1 LGSVAVIGS
10 GGSNDFLVTS
20 QSWLNEPYN
29 GTPVAYTKTVEIEN
43 LSSNPIT
50 IDKGTWPDPHFTAVP
65 AVPGQFPVTV
75 PPSPGKTQFF
85 INYTPDANSLTP
97 LSNRTQ
103 GTWTSPNVLA
113 SDGSESP
120 RFDSLIG
127 NAVAPAETFLQDTV
141 INDTCANGVDIVTA
155 YFTLSETGT
164 TGGVINRVTQSADS
178 NVFMHLVGTLTSNG
192 ETWDPT
198 KQAEPLSQGQSAVIS
213 VQYVPPA
220 NLDTTVVDYIT
231 AVDGNGDTVG
241 GTALKVTVN
250 VVYRAGVTNPT
261 NLTFGPVPYQAP
273 NTPANVALTQ
283 KSFQITNTAEAP
295 LTINSIGFQAN
306 GNNNAFQVSYN
317 PAGTTFPDT
326 LPIGQTLTV
335 LIDFND
341 SLYNL
346 STQQAVFTIATN
358 SCPNMTE
365 ALTAYVTHPTP
376 TTSTYV
382 ATPILSC
389 DNQTNNVSLINS
401 GVKTDSVNNT
411 FDAADTVISAK
422 WTGAGQYF
430 TFDPAQL
437 VGYVLHGSTNFGAA
451 TATNGTP
458 NSVPATGLIPVTF
471 NPPAIPGGIVNYSDM
486 LELVVVNSDNDTVTE
501 DIPVTGIAGGA
512 HVSATSVIANQ
523 THSSDGTSGNVGD
536 AMSLPANVTSMVDAG
551 IPVTVDQLN
560 ITGAQLT
567 YIIPN
572 RDLLTLTGSGF
583 QSSNLGWTPI
593 GNKPWYETPAGTGLG
608 ADTIIYRITGANVL
622 AGNTTSFGFLMFT
635 VDLDKVGDM
644 TPVTLQSLQ
653 LYTGGVGSTTPVES
667 CVDTAVQSQNFSLV
681 LACGD
686 STLRDVMNG
695 KGSIIQFIA
704 PATPDPVAGGSVTM
718 KYANNGAANL
728 TLAIYDAL
736 GNEVARPVNNVFH
749 NAGSWQV
756 TTDVSKL
763 PSGTYTY
770 RLSGTSATGPMAVS
784 NQFVIQR

>member
-1 LGSVAVIGS
+1 MA
-10 GGSNDFLVTS
+10 F
-20 QSWLNEPYN
+20 Q
-29 GTPVAYTKTVEIEN
+29 
-43 LSSNPIT
+43 
-50 IDKGTWPDPHFTAVP
+50 
-65 AVPGQFPVTV
+65 
-75 PPSPGKTQFF
+75 
-85 INYTPDANSLTP
+85 INYTRDANSLTP

-141 INDTCANGVDIVTA
+141 ITDSCVQPGDTVTA
-155 YFTLSETGT
+155 YFTLAETGT
-164 TGGVINRVTQSADS
+164 SSGIVNRVTQSADS

-213 VQYVPPA
+213 VQYVMPVGT
-220 NLDTTVVDYIT
+220 NSTLVDTIT
-231 AVDGNGDTVG
+231 AVDGNGEVI
-241 GTALKVTVN
+241 GTLPLILTVN
-250 VVYRAGVTNPT
+250 AIYRAGVTNPT

-283 KSFQITNTAEAP
+283 KSFQITNTTSSP
-295 LTINSIGFQAN
+295 LTINEVDLQAN
-306 GNNNAFQVSYN
+306 GVNNNAFTVT
-317 PAGTTFPDT
+317 TTFNGAPTPPITATTPFT
-326 LPIGQTLTV
+326 LQTGQSLTV

-376 TTSTYV
+376 TTSTYSPT
-382 ATPILSC
+382 AILSC
-389 DNQTNNVSLINS
+389 DNQTNNVTLINS

-437 VGYVLHGSTNFGAA
+437 VGYVLHGSTNFSTAS
-451 TATNGTP
+451 ATNGTP
-458 NSVPATGLIPVTF
+458 NSVPNTGLIPVTF

-523 THSSDGTSGNVGD
+523 THTSDGTSGNVND
-536 AMSLPANVTSMVDAG
+536 AMSLPANVSVT
-551 IPVTVDQLN
+551 IPLPLQPTVSVDQLG
-560 ITGAQLT
+560 ITGVLLT

-572 RDLLTLTGSGF
+572 RDLLTLTGF
-583 QSSNLGWTPI
+583 NLGGNVPADWTA
-593 GNKPWYETPAGTGLG
+593 KKMSETNPGTGLG
-608 ADTIIYRITGANVL
+608 ADTIVYMLSGTTPMGANVS
-622 AGNTTSFGFLMFT
+622 SFGNLMFT
-635 VDLDKVGDM
+635 VDLDQVGDV

-653 LYTGGVGSTTPVES
+653 LYTGGAGSTTLVGA
-667 CVDTAVQSQNFSLV
+667 CVDNSVQSQNFSLI

-695 KGSIIQFIA
+695 KGSNIQFIA
-704 PATPDPVAGGSVTM
+704 PATPDPVTGGSVTM
-718 KYANNGAANL
+718 KYANLGAASL

-736 GNEVARPVNNVFH
+736 GNEVARPVDNVFH

-756 TTDVSKL
+756 TADVSKL

-784 NQFVIQR
+784 NQFVVQR